1 MDNFNEDMEEK
12 EGEREQEVVTTHL
25 VFTTA
30 PRAIPHYHEAV
41 LALVR
46 NLSNTRNISKIP
58 PISFSLFNRP
68 SAV

>member
-25 VFTTA
+25 VFPTA
-30 PRAIPHYHEAV
+30 PGAIPHYHEAV

-46 NLSNTRNISKIP
+46 NLRNTIMKPYLHSYET
-58 PISFSLFNRP
+58 
-68 SAV
+68 